1 MPPSEVKWPP
11 PGSWPG
17 EGPTEP
23 SADVREAA
31 RQTMEIY
38 AAFLN
43 VGFSE
48 EQAFAMV
55 MALMTK
61 QDR

>member
-1 MPPSEVKWPP
+1 MQHSEAKWPP

-17 EGPTEP
+17 KPPMEP

-38 AAFLN
+38 AAFVN
-43 VGFSE
+43 AGFRE
-48 EQAFAMV
+48 DQAFALV
-55 MALMTK
+55 TVLLAK
-61 QDR
+61 QQ